1 MELLT
6 VENLSFSYA
15 TGQGPALREVCL
27 SLAQGDF
34 ALLTGPTGCGKSTLL
49 RLLKTELAP
58 RGERQGSIR
67 FRGREPETMDPRERA
82 AAIAYVAQR
91 PEEQIVTDRVWHE
104 LAFGMENLG
113 VPEGEMR
120 RRVAETAQFFGLEEA
135 FELPVDRLSGGQKQ
149 LLNLAAATVMMPELL
164 LLDEPTSRLD
174 PISADRFLSALERLN
189 RETGMTI
196 LMAEHRLEGSLSRA
210 NRLMLMENGRILL
223 EGCPRDVCG
232 KPEAWSG
239 TAEDALP
246 AAARLWHASGGKGS
260 CPLSTG
266 EGRSWIAQSFP
277 SLALGAGGKPI
288 QDGPLKT
295 GEEGGRSGRAV
306 SVGKRGTQA
315 DEAGRSSEALLAMR
329 EVHFRFE
336 REGKDILRAVSFR
349 AEEGRITTLL
359 GGNGS
364 GKTTLL
370 RMGAGFLRPYSGEI
384 RLFGKRAQALGREEM
399 RRHGVALM
407 PQDPQ
412 TLFLR
417 ASVREELKD
426 SGIRPEEA
434 PFGLGTLL
442 DRHPYDLSG
451 GEQHLLGLAK
461 VLASGPR
468 LLLLDE
474 PTSGLD
480 GAWRRKVLE
489 VLRTLREEG
498 TGILMVTHDAEFAAE
513 ASDRCGLLFH
523 GQVEPPEEPHAFFA
537 GGSYYMPPVTRMI
550 PGCVTV
556 AEAAALLREA
566 SRA

>member
-1 MELLT
+1 MPKE
-6 VENLSFSYA
+6 
-15 TGQGPALREVCL
+15 
-27 SLAQGDF
+27 D
-34 ALLTGPTGCGKSTLL
+34 
-49 RLLKTELAP
+49 
-58 RGERQGSIR
+58 
-67 FRGREPETMDPRERA
+67 
-82 AAIAYVAQR
+82 
-91 PEEQIVTDRVWHE
+91 
-104 LAFGMENLG
+104 
-113 VPEGEMR
+113 
-120 RRVAETAQFFGLEEA
+120 
-135 FELPVDRLSGGQKQ
+135 SG
-149 LLNLAAATVMMPELL
+149 NSP
-164 LLDEPTSRLD
+164 
-174 PISADRFLSALERLN
+174 
-189 RETGMTI
+189 
-196 LMAEHRLEGSLSRA
+196 
-210 NRLMLMENGRILL
+210 
-223 EGCPRDVCG
+223 
-232 KPEAWSG
+232 
-239 TAEDALP
+239 
-246 AAARLWHASGGKGS
+246 
-260 CPLSTG
+260 
-266 EGRSWIAQSFP
+266 
-277 SLALGAGGKPI
+277 
-288 QDGPLKT
+288 
-295 GEEGGRSGRAV
+295 
-306 SVGKRGTQA
+306 
-315 DEAGRSSEALLAMR
+315 EALLSMR

-434 PFGLGTLL
+434 PFGLGNLL

-480 GAWRRKVLE
+480 GAWRRKILE

-523 GQVEPPEEPHAFFA
+523 GQVEPLEEPHAFFA
-537 GGSYYMPPVTRMI
+537 GGSYYMPPAARMI